1 MAVLNWQ
8 DVLRVHF
15 IHKPSLYI
23 YWYTL
28 YSPNIGNRVRIEGP
42 PSKAMTFLFVK
53 GYCPTHILVQSENSH
68 LGHQVDWVVDLR
80 QENQRVALISWSLG
94 HNSKYQWSQ
103 WIPMV
108 MLWSCVLMLLKN
120 PWVSMIKNPPPRFG
134 KLKRCIWTSPSKAIV
149 FWEAHERD
157 NQSTHKTTKRQNDT
171 HFLNCFTGSQPRGE
185 VSLKFLT
192 EEVMF
197 FSYQHFDVRF
207 LLTIWSVDLV
217 AWIIWIV
224 ESLNKQDKPKKI
236 QQLSSLNDFKG
247 SRC

>member
-1 MAVLNWQ
+1 
-8 DVLRVHF
+8 
-15 IHKPSLYI
+15 
-23 YWYTL
+23 
-28 YSPNIGNRVRIEGP
+28 
-42 PSKAMTFLFVK
+42 
-53 GYCPTHILVQSENSH
+53 
-68 LGHQVDWVVDLR
+68 
-80 QENQRVALISWSLG
+80 
-94 HNSKYQWSQ
+94 
-103 WIPMV
+103 

-120 PWVSMIKNPPPRFG
+120 PWVSMIKNPPPFFFHVFFTRFFFLNDTSAKPPRFG
-134 KLKRCIWTSPSKAIV
+134 KLKRCIWTSPWKAMLFEKHMKGTIKV
-149 FWEAHERD
+149 P
-157 NQSTHKTTKRQNDT
+157 TKRQNDT
-171 HFLNCFTGSQPRGE
+171 HFLNFFTGSQPRGE

-236 QQLSSLNDFKG
+236 QQLSSLNDFEG

>member
-1 MAVLNWQ
+1 M
-8 DVLRVHF
+8 D
-15 IHKPSLYI
+15 
-23 YWYTL
+23 
-28 YSPNIGNRVRIEGP
+28 PNGD
-42 PSKAMTFLFVK
+42 A
-53 GYCPTHILVQSENSH
+53 
-68 LGHQVDWVVDLR
+68 
-80 QENQRVALISWSLG
+80 
-94 HNSKYQWSQ
+94 
-103 WIPMV
+103 MV
-108 MLWSCVLMLLKN
+108 MCIDA
-120 PWVSMIKNPPPRFG
+120 IKKPMSFNDQKPTTFFFHVFSPDFFF
-134 KLKRCIWTSPSKAIV
+134 LKRHIGQTSEVWQTEAMYLNLSVEGDA

-157 NQSTHKTTKRQNDT
+157 YPSTHKTTKRQNDT
-171 HFLNCFTGSQPRGE
+171 HFLIFFTGSQPRGE